1 MEGMEKQTAVEWLNS
16 EVERLTTKAGIHLSW
31 EMMDSIIRQA
41 KQMEKEQIIEAHGD
55 KKRTKSNPG
64 SCVTYAY
71 TFTGEM
77 YYNKTFKS

>member
-1 MEGMEKQTAVEWLNS
+1 MEKQLTAVEWLNS

-77 YYNKTFKS
+77 YYNETFKSE